1 MNVFDIIILIPLC
14 FGLIRGFIK
23 GFVQQIASLA
33 GVVIGIYCAKFYS
46 DALAQ
51 LFFKWFDMSLRYGKP
66 VAFCVF
72 FAGIGLGFY
81 FVARLINNFLKK
93 MELSGLNRLAG
104 ALFGGLKFL
113 LIISI
118 FINVFQAIDEKVH
131 FVKEERK
138 DNSLLY
144 YPTQKVVLYILPYIN
159 FSDFSIQKDT
169 ENEKEISAI

>member
-1 MNVFDIIILIPLC
+1 MNVFDFIILIPA
-14 FGLIRGFIK
+14 GIGIIKGFIK

-33 GVVIGIYCAKFYS
+33 GFVVGVYCAKFYS
-46 DALAQ
+46 DSLAQ
-51 LFFKWFDMSLRYGKP
+51 LFFNWFDIALQYGKP
-66 VAFCVF
+66 LAFCVL

-81 FVARLINNFLKK
+81 FVARLINNILKK
-93 MELSGLNRLAG
+93 VALSGLNRIIG

-118 FINVFQAIDEKVH
+118 FINVFQAIDEKMH

-144 YPTQKVVLYILPYIN
+144 YPTQKVVLCILPYIN
-159 FSDFSIQKDT
+159 FSDFIR
-169 ENEKEISAI
+169 E